1 MRLLRRKERN
11 SSLISYKTE
20 DISIKLKNKNLKE
33 GSKQKNNIHSTLV
46 DWGGCLLG
54 KLLGTRGNQSKKQ
67 QLIYE
72 IQP

>member
-33 GSKQKNNIHSTLV
+33 GSK
-46 DWGGCLLG
+46 
-54 KLLGTRGNQSKKQ
+54 
-67 QLIYE
+67 
-72 IQP
+72 